1 MTDGEQRPDVLTWQ
15 QHMEALVIGAVRGMA
30 EAHAALEEATGGAL
44 PPLNDLTMFHA
55 AEILTAMLIEA
66 STECEKPGS
75 FPAASRQVGRDVLG
89 HMKIFRAQHEQAG
102 TPTLLRIVEQAGL
115 ERRRAH

>member
-1 MTDGEQRPDVLTWQ
+1 MTEDDRRPDGLTWQ

-30 EAHAALEEATGGAL
+30 EAHATLEDATGGAL

-55 AEILTAMLIEA
+55 GEILTAMLLEA
-66 STECEKPGS
+66 SAECEKPGAFAS
-75 FPAASRQVGRDVLG
+75 ASRQLARDVLG
-89 HMKIFRAQHEQAG
+89 HMKVFRAQHEQAG
-102 TPTLLRIVEQAGL
+102 APTLLRIIEQAGL